1 MVFLDLV
8 ENVKVLCGRIL
19 IMGQAVTTMFVTL
32 QIAKAFNV
40 VHQLASGKNPTN
52 LKTPLFSDH
61 SAVYKQLQA
70 DDTQRKTT
78 KQRKRDEQNLVA
90 AFKRQITVQRQQQSA
105 EVDPEVD
112 YDNALNLWRQQ
123 RRVYSELMD
132 VAEDLIS
139 NAATQAYVE
148 RVFSVCDKV
157 FVQQQ
162 SAQFFPICSYQTCI
176 LLKLLFFLLMTT

>member
-1 MVFLDLV
+1 MIPRERRRNK
-8 ENVKVLCGRIL
+8 EN
-19 IMGQAVTTMFVTL
+19 
-32 QIAKAFNV
+32 
-40 VHQLASGKNPTN
+40 
-52 LKTPLFSDH
+52 KT
-61 SAVYKQLQA
+61 K
-70 DDTQRKTT
+70 K
-78 KQRKRDEQNLVA
+78 NLVA

-112 YDNALNLWRQQ
+112 YDNALNFWRQQ
-123 RRVYSELMD
+123 RRVNSELMD

-176 LLKLLFFLLMTT
+176 LLKLLFFLFMTTSSRLWVDNRSLVSLFLTCLLLLLQ